1 MVTIEDLAINNNPTT
16 DSRTENKPK
25 NDLGIPRR
33 ST

>member
-1 MVTIEDLAINNNPTT
+1 MVTIEDIAINHNPTT
-16 DSRTENKPK
+16 DSRTENETK